1 MQRSDAPAA
10 EAVAGEQWCGKT
22 ERWEEDPPWLLPP
35 SRPQVL
41 LSCCLYWLGISL
53 SVTLILN
60 FLNLLIQL
68 MFNKQQR
75 VKFCSVRP
83 PNNLLLL
90 LCELNQ
96 GTFTN
101 LTKMPSPLYHL
112 HYISI
117 CKCFTCSQNGAIGN
131 RSLAQSVKNPPA
143 MQETWVQSWV
153 GKILWRRKWQPTP
166 IFLPGKFYGE
176 ESLAGMGSQGSDM
189 TEQLNHHQIDL
200 PSCWEQP
207 KAEQNIR

>member
-1 MQRSDAPAA
+1 
-10 EAVAGEQWCGKT
+10 
-22 ERWEEDPPWLLPP
+22 
-35 SRPQVL
+35 
-41 LSCCLYWLGISL
+41 
-53 SVTLILN
+53 
-60 FLNLLIQL
+60 

-83 PNNLLLL
+83 PSNLLLL

-96 GTFTN
+96 GTFTD

-143 MQETWVQSWV
+143 MQETWVQFLGWEDPLEKEMTTHSNIFAWEV
-153 GKILWRRKWQPTP
+153 LW
-166 IFLPGKFYGE
+166 GE
-176 ESLAGMGSQGSDM
+176 EPGRHGVARVGRD
-189 TEQLNHHQIDL
+189 
-200 PSCWEQP
+200 
-207 KAEQNIR
+207 